1 MTFDRDNE
9 MDFENRVIAPE
20 YVPEDAEVENPLRPR
35 TFADYVGQ
43 EKVKENLEVFI
54 QAAKQRKESLDHVL
68 LYGPPGLGKTTLS
81 GIIANEILGMP
92 PFDGLGI
99 SPDIAYLVAAYI
111 AWMELVSIL
120 ENICKI
126 NPELPFAK
134 ILMMFNIDV
143 DTKEPNAVESE
154 TAPEK

>member
-1 MTFDRDNE
+1 MINVSIVCGILII
-9 MDFENRVIAPE
+9 MDIVCGTVAAMRNRELCSSIARE
-20 YVPEDAEVENPLRPR
+20 GMYNKIGEAM
-35 TFADYVGQ
+35 F
-43 EKVKENLEVFI
+43 
-54 QAAKQRKESLDHVL
+54 L
-68 LYGPPGLGKTTLS
+68 LI
-81 GIIANEILGMP
+81 GIIANEILAMP

-143 DTKEPNAVESE
+143 DTKEPNGVELE

>member
-1 MTFDRDNE
+1 MINVSIVCGILII
-9 MDFENRVIAPE
+9 MDIVCGTVAAMRNRELCSSIARE
-20 YVPEDAEVENPLRPR
+20 GMYNKIGEAM
-35 TFADYVGQ
+35 F
-43 EKVKENLEVFI
+43 
-54 QAAKQRKESLDHVL
+54 L
-68 LYGPPGLGKTTLS
+68 LIA
-81 GIIANEILGMP
+81 IIANEILAMP

-143 DTKEPNAVESE
+143 DTEEPNAVESE

>member
-1 MTFDRDNE
+1 MINVSIACGILII
-9 MDFENRVIAPE
+9 MDIVCGTVAAMRNRELCSSIARE
-20 YVPEDAEVENPLRPR
+20 GMYNKIGEAM
-35 TFADYVGQ
+35 F
-43 EKVKENLEVFI
+43 
-54 QAAKQRKESLDHVL
+54 L
-68 LYGPPGLGKTTLS
+68 LI
-81 GIIANEILGMP
+81 GIIANEILAMP

-134 ILMMFNIDV
+134 ILLMFNIDV
-143 DTKEPNAVESE
+143 DTEEPNAVESE

>member
-1 MTFDRDNE
+1 MINVSIVCGILII
-9 MDFENRVIAPE
+9 MDIVCGTVAAMRNKELCSSIA
-20 YVPEDAEVENPLRPR
+20 
-35 TFADYVGQ
+35 
-43 EKVKENLEVFI
+43 
-54 QAAKQRKESLDHVL
+54 RKGMYNKIGEAMFL
-68 LYGPPGLGKTTLS
+68 LI
-81 GIIANEILGMP
+81 GIIANEILAMP

-143 DTKEPNAVESE
+143 DTEEPNAVESE

>member
-1 MTFDRDNE
+1 MINVSIVCGILII
-9 MDFENRVIAPE
+9 MDIVCGTVAAMRNKELCSSIARE
-20 YVPEDAEVENPLRPR
+20 GMYNKIGEAM
-35 TFADYVGQ
+35 F
-43 EKVKENLEVFI
+43 
-54 QAAKQRKESLDHVL
+54 L
-68 LYGPPGLGKTTLS
+68 LI
-81 GIIANEILGMP
+81 GIIANEILAIP

-143 DTKEPNAVESE
+143 DTEEPNAIESE

>member
-1 MTFDRDNE
+1 MINLSIVCGILII
-9 MDFENRVIAPE
+9 MDIVCGVVAALRNRELCSFIARNGMYNKIGE
-20 YVPEDAEVENPLRPR
+20 AM
-35 TFADYVGQ
+35 F
-43 EKVKENLEVFI
+43 
-54 QAAKQRKESLDHVL
+54 L
-68 LYGPPGLGKTTLS
+68 LI
-81 GIIANEILGMP
+81 GIIANEVLAMP
-92 PFDGLGI
+92 PFDSLGI
-99 SPDIAYLVAAYI
+99 SPDIAYIVAAYI

-143 DTKEPNAVESE
+143 DGKKPNTVESD

>member
-1 MTFDRDNE
+1 MINVSIVCGILII
-9 MDFENRVIAPE
+9 MDIVCGTVAAMRNRELCSSIARE
-20 YVPEDAEVENPLRPR
+20 GMYNKIGEAM
-35 TFADYVGQ
+35 F
-43 EKVKENLEVFI
+43 
-54 QAAKQRKESLDHVL
+54 L
-68 LYGPPGLGKTTLS
+68 LI
-81 GIIANEILGMP
+81 GIIANEILAIP

-99 SPDIAYLVAAYI
+99 SPNVAYLVAAYI

-143 DTKEPNAVESE
+143 DTEEPNAVESE

>member
-1 MTFDRDNE
+1 MINVSIVCGILII
-9 MDFENRVIAPE
+9 MDIVCGTVAAMRNRELCSSIARE
-20 YVPEDAEVENPLRPR
+20 GMYNKIGEAM
-35 TFADYVGQ
+35 F
-43 EKVKENLEVFI
+43 
-54 QAAKQRKESLDHVL
+54 L
-68 LYGPPGLGKTTLS
+68 LIA
-81 GIIANEILGMP
+81 IIANEILAMP

-99 SPDIAYLVAAYI
+99 SPDIAYIVSAYI
-111 AWMELVSIL
+111 AWMEMVSIL

-143 DTKEPNAVESE
+143 DTEEPNEVESE

>member
-1 MTFDRDNE
+1 MINVSIVCGILII
-9 MDFENRVIAPE
+9 MDIVCGTIAAMRNRELCSSIA
-20 YVPEDAEVENPLRPR
+20 
-35 TFADYVGQ
+35 
-43 EKVKENLEVFI
+43 
-54 QAAKQRKESLDHVL
+54 RKGMYNKIGEAMFL
-68 LYGPPGLGKTTLS
+68 LI
-81 GIIANEILGMP
+81 GIITNEILAIP

-143 DTKEPNAVESE
+143 DTEEPNAVESE

>member
-1 MTFDRDNE
+1 MINVSIVCGILII
-9 MDFENRVIAPE
+9 MDIVCGTVAAMRNKELCSSIARE
-20 YVPEDAEVENPLRPR
+20 GMYNKIGEAM
-35 TFADYVGQ
+35 F
-43 EKVKENLEVFI
+43 
-54 QAAKQRKESLDHVL
+54 L
-68 LYGPPGLGKTTLS
+68 LTA
-81 GIIANEILGMP
+81 IIANEILAMP

-99 SPDIAYLVAAYI
+99 SPDIAYLVAGYI

-143 DTKEPNAVESE
+143 DTEEPNEVESE

>member
-1 MTFDRDNE
+1 MINVSIVCGILII
-9 MDFENRVIAPE
+9 MDIVCGTVAAMRNKELCSSIARE
-20 YVPEDAEVENPLRPR
+20 GMYNKIGEAM
-35 TFADYVGQ
+35 F
-43 EKVKENLEVFI
+43 
-54 QAAKQRKESLDHVL
+54 L
-68 LYGPPGLGKTTLS
+68 LTA
-81 GIIANEILGMP
+81 IIANEILAMP

-99 SPDIAYLVAAYI
+99 SPDIAYLVAVYI

>member
-1 MTFDRDNE
+1 MINVSIVCGILII
-9 MDFENRVIAPE
+9 MDIVCGTVAAMRNKELCSSIARE
-20 YVPEDAEVENPLRPR
+20 GMYNKIGEAM
-35 TFADYVGQ
+35 F
-43 EKVKENLEVFI
+43 
-54 QAAKQRKESLDHVL
+54 L
-68 LYGPPGLGKTTLS
+68 LI
-81 GIIANEILGMP
+81 GIIANEILAIP

-111 AWMELVSIL
+111 AWMEVVSIL

-143 DTKEPNAVESE
+143 DTEEPNAVESE
-154 TAPEK
+154 TAPDK

>member
-1 MTFDRDNE
+1 MINVTIVCGILII
-9 MDFENRVIAPE
+9 MDIVCGTVAAMRNKELCSFIARE
-20 YVPEDAEVENPLRPR
+20 GMYNKIGEVM
-35 TFADYVGQ
+35 F
-43 EKVKENLEVFI
+43 
-54 QAAKQRKESLDHVL
+54 L
-68 LYGPPGLGKTTLS
+68 LIA
-81 GIIANEILGMP
+81 IIANEILAMP

-111 AWMELVSIL
+111 AWMELLSIL

-154 TAPEK
+154 TASEK

>member
-1 MTFDRDNE
+1 MINVSIVCGILII
-9 MDFENRVIAPE
+9 MDIVCGTVAAMRNRELCSSVMREGMYNKIGEAMFLLIA
-20 YVPEDAEVENPLRPR
+20 
-35 TFADYVGQ
+35 
-43 EKVKENLEVFI
+43 
-54 QAAKQRKESLDHVL
+54 
-68 LYGPPGLGKTTLS
+68 
-81 GIIANEILGMP
+81 IIANEILAIP

-143 DTKEPNAVESE
+143 DAEGPNAVESE

>member
-1 MTFDRDNE
+1 MINVSIVCGILII
-9 MDFENRVIAPE
+9 MDIVCGTVAAMRNKELCSSIARE
-20 YVPEDAEVENPLRPR
+20 GMYNKIGEAM
-35 TFADYVGQ
+35 F
-43 EKVKENLEVFI
+43 
-54 QAAKQRKESLDHVL
+54 L
-68 LYGPPGLGKTTLS
+68 LI
-81 GIIANEILGMP
+81 GIIANEILAMP

-143 DTKEPNAVESE
+143 DTEEPNTVESE

>member
-1 MTFDRDNE
+1 MINVSIVCGILII
-9 MDFENRVIAPE
+9 MDIVCGTVAAMRNKELCSSIARE
-20 YVPEDAEVENPLRPR
+20 GMYNKIGEAM
-35 TFADYVGQ
+35 F
-43 EKVKENLEVFI
+43 
-54 QAAKQRKESLDHVL
+54 L
-68 LYGPPGLGKTTLS
+68 LI
-81 GIIANEILGMP
+81 GIIANEILAIP

-99 SPDIAYLVAAYI
+99 SPNVAYLVAAYI

>member
-1 MTFDRDNE
+1 MVNVSIVCGILII
-9 MDFENRVIAPE
+9 MDIVCGTVAAMRNRELCSSIARE
-20 YVPEDAEVENPLRPR
+20 GMYNKIGEAM
-35 TFADYVGQ
+35 F
-43 EKVKENLEVFI
+43 
-54 QAAKQRKESLDHVL
+54 L
-68 LYGPPGLGKTTLS
+68 LIA
-81 GIIANEILGMP
+81 IIANEILAMP

-143 DTKEPNAVESE
+143 DTEEPNEVESE

>member
-1 MTFDRDNE
+1 MINVSIVCGILII
-9 MDFENRVIAPE
+9 MDIVCGTVAAMRNKKLCSSIARE
-20 YVPEDAEVENPLRPR
+20 GMYNKIGE
-35 TFADYVGQ
+35 TMF
-43 EKVKENLEVFI
+43 
-54 QAAKQRKESLDHVL
+54 L
-68 LYGPPGLGKTTLS
+68 LIA
-81 GIIANEILGMP
+81 IIANEILAMP

-134 ILMMFNIDV
+134 ILLMFNIDV
-143 DTKEPNAVESE
+143 DTEEPNAVESE

>member
-1 MTFDRDNE
+1 MINVSIVCGILII
-9 MDFENRVIAPE
+9 MDIVCGTVAAMRNRELCSSIARE
-20 YVPEDAEVENPLRPR
+20 GMYNKIGEAM
-35 TFADYVGQ
+35 F
-43 EKVKENLEVFI
+43 
-54 QAAKQRKESLDHVL
+54 L
-68 LYGPPGLGKTTLS
+68 LIA
-81 GIIANEILGMP
+81 IIANEILAMP

-143 DTKEPNAVESE
+143 DAKEPNDVESE
-154 TAPEK
+154 TAPDK

>member
-1 MTFDRDNE
+1 MINLSIVCGILII
-9 MDFENRVIAPE
+9 MDIVCGTVAAMRNRELCSSIARE
-20 YVPEDAEVENPLRPR
+20 GMYNKIGEAM
-35 TFADYVGQ
+35 F
-43 EKVKENLEVFI
+43 
-54 QAAKQRKESLDHVL
+54 L
-68 LYGPPGLGKTTLS
+68 LI
-81 GIIANEILGMP
+81 GILANEILAMP

-99 SPDIAYLVAAYI
+99 SPDIAYIVAAYI

-134 ILMMFNIDV
+134 ILLMFNIDV
-143 DTKEPNAVESE
+143 DTKEPNDVESE

>member
-1 MTFDRDNE
+1 MINVSIVCGILII
-9 MDFENRVIAPE
+9 MDIVCGTVAAMRNKELCSSIARE
-20 YVPEDAEVENPLRPR
+20 GMYNKIGEAM
-35 TFADYVGQ
+35 F
-43 EKVKENLEVFI
+43 
-54 QAAKQRKESLDHVL
+54 L
-68 LYGPPGLGKTTLS
+68 LI
-81 GIIANEILGMP
+81 GIIANEILAMP

-134 ILMMFNIDV
+134 ILMMFNIDA
-143 DTKEPNAVESE
+143 DAKEPNVVESE
-154 TAPEK
+154 TAPDK

>member
-1 MTFDRDNE
+1 MINVSIVCGILII
-9 MDFENRVIAPE
+9 MDIVCGTVAAMRNKELCSSIARE
-20 YVPEDAEVENPLRPR
+20 GMYNKIGEAM
-35 TFADYVGQ
+35 F
-43 EKVKENLEVFI
+43 
-54 QAAKQRKESLDHVL
+54 L
-68 LYGPPGLGKTTLS
+68 LI
-81 GIIANEILGMP
+81 GIIANEILAIP

-99 SPDIAYLVAAYI
+99 SPDVAYLVAAYI

-143 DTKEPNAVESE
+143 DTEEPNEVESE

>member
-1 MTFDRDNE
+1 MINLSIVCGILII
-9 MDFENRVIAPE
+9 MDIVCGTVAAMRNKELCSYIARE
-20 YVPEDAEVENPLRPR
+20 GMYNKIGEAM
-35 TFADYVGQ
+35 F
-43 EKVKENLEVFI
+43 
-54 QAAKQRKESLDHVL
+54 L
-68 LYGPPGLGKTTLS
+68 LI
-81 GIIANEILGMP
+81 GIIANEVLGMP
-92 PFDGLGI
+92 PFDSLGI
-99 SPDIAYLVAAYI
+99 SPNIAYIVAAYI

>member
-1 MTFDRDNE
+1 MINVSIVCGILII
-9 MDFENRVIAPE
+9 MDIVCGTVAAMRNKELCSSIARE
-20 YVPEDAEVENPLRPR
+20 GMYNKIGEAM
-35 TFADYVGQ
+35 F
-43 EKVKENLEVFI
+43 
-54 QAAKQRKESLDHVL
+54 L
-68 LYGPPGLGKTTLS
+68 LI
-81 GIIANEILGMP
+81 GIIANEILAMP

-143 DTKEPNAVESE
+143 DTEEPNAVELE

>member
-1 MTFDRDNE
+1 MINVSIVCGILII
-9 MDFENRVIAPE
+9 MDIVCGTVAAMRNKELCSSIMREGMYNKIGEAMFLLIA
-20 YVPEDAEVENPLRPR
+20 
-35 TFADYVGQ
+35 
-43 EKVKENLEVFI
+43 
-54 QAAKQRKESLDHVL
+54 
-68 LYGPPGLGKTTLS
+68 
-81 GIIANEILGMP
+81 IIANEILAIP

-143 DTKEPNAVESE
+143 DTEEPNAVESE

>member
-1 MTFDRDNE
+1 MIDVSIMCGILII
-9 MDFENRVIAPE
+9 MDIVCGTVAAMRNRELCSSIARE
-20 YVPEDAEVENPLRPR
+20 GMYNKIGEAM
-35 TFADYVGQ
+35 F
-43 EKVKENLEVFI
+43 
-54 QAAKQRKESLDHVL
+54 L
-68 LYGPPGLGKTTLS
+68 LIA
-81 GIIANEILGMP
+81 IIANEILAMP

-143 DTKEPNAVESE
+143 DTEEPNKVESE
-154 TAPEK
+154 TAPGK

>member
-1 MTFDRDNE
+1 MINVSIVCGILII
-9 MDFENRVIAPE
+9 MDIVCGTIAAMRNRELCSSIARE
-20 YVPEDAEVENPLRPR
+20 GMYNKIGEAMFL
-35 TFADYVGQ
+35 
-43 EKVKENLEVFI
+43 FI
-54 QAAKQRKESLDHVL
+54 
-68 LYGPPGLGKTTLS
+68 
-81 GIIANEILGMP
+81 GIIANEILAMP

-143 DTKEPNAVESE
+143 DSKEQDTVESE

>member
-1 MTFDRDNE
+1 MINVSIVCGILII
-9 MDFENRVIAPE
+9 MDIVCGTVAAMRNRELCSSIARE
-20 YVPEDAEVENPLRPR
+20 GMYNKIGEAM
-35 TFADYVGQ
+35 F
-43 EKVKENLEVFI
+43 
-54 QAAKQRKESLDHVL
+54 L
-68 LYGPPGLGKTTLS
+68 LI
-81 GIIANEILGMP
+81 GIIANEILAMP

-154 TAPEK
+154 TAPGK

>member
-1 MTFDRDNE
+1 MVKVSIVCGILII
-9 MDFENRVIAPE
+9 MDIVCGTVAAMRN
-20 YVPEDAEVENPLRPR
+20 
-35 TFADYVGQ
+35 
-43 EKVKENLEVFI
+43 KELC
-54 QAAKQRKESLDHVL
+54 SSVL
-68 LYGPPGLGKTTLS
+68 LDGMYNKIGEAMFLLI
-81 GIIANEILGMP
+81 GIIANEILGIP

-99 SPDIAYLVAAYI
+99 SPGIAYLVAAYI

-134 ILMMFNIDV
+134 ILMIFNVDV
-143 DTKEPNAVESE
+143 DPEEPNAVESE

>member
-1 MTFDRDNE
+1 MINVSIVCGILII
-9 MDFENRVIAPE
+9 MDIVCGTVAAMRNKELCSSIARE
-20 YVPEDAEVENPLRPR
+20 GMYNKIGEAM
-35 TFADYVGQ
+35 F
-43 EKVKENLEVFI
+43 
-54 QAAKQRKESLDHVL
+54 L
-68 LYGPPGLGKTTLS
+68 LIA
-81 GIIANEILGMP
+81 IIANEILAMP
-92 PFDGLGI
+92 PFDGMGI

-134 ILMMFNIDV
+134 ILMMFNIDI
-143 DTKEPNAVESE
+143 DTEEPNAVESE

>member
-1 MTFDRDNE
+1 MIDVSIVCGILII
-9 MDFENRVIAPE
+9 MDIVCGTVAAMRNRELCSSIARE
-20 YVPEDAEVENPLRPR
+20 GMYNKIGEAM
-35 TFADYVGQ
+35 F
-43 EKVKENLEVFI
+43 
-54 QAAKQRKESLDHVL
+54 L
-68 LYGPPGLGKTTLS
+68 LI
-81 GIIANEILGMP
+81 GIIANEILAMP

>member
-1 MTFDRDNE
+1 MINVSIACGILII
-9 MDFENRVIAPE
+9 MDIVCGTVAAMRNRELCSYIARE
-20 YVPEDAEVENPLRPR
+20 GMYNKIGEAM
-35 TFADYVGQ
+35 F
-43 EKVKENLEVFI
+43 
-54 QAAKQRKESLDHVL
+54 L
-68 LYGPPGLGKTTLS
+68 LI
-81 GIIANEILGMP
+81 GIIANEILAMP

-143 DTKEPNAVESE
+143 DTKEPNGVESE